1 MILVSKNND
10 HVVLSSEEISIGV
23 DDTSFPNTMRI
34 RAESKTK
41 LSDVNWGFAATL
53 GNLHKTVNICVHLNC
68 YVSTSSFPK
77 RGLLKIYLLLFRF
90 WSGSQDH
97 ITCGKRNR
105 CCSYL
110 HLAEKFCYQP
120 RFKVPWILFHL
131 CFVSDCFFFPSS
143 LSN

>member
-34 RAESKTK
+34 RVESKNK
-41 LSDVNWGFAATL
+41 LSDFNWGFAATL

-77 RGLLKIYLLLFRF
+77 RGLLKYTFYSSVFPFLVRLSRPYNMWKTEKMLQLFAFGRKILLPAALQ
-90 WSGSQDH
+90 SALNL
-97 ITCGKRNR
+97 I
-105 CCSYL
+105 
-110 HLAEKFCYQP
+110 
-120 RFKVPWILFHL
+120 
-131 CFVSDCFFFPSS
+131 SS
-143 LSN
+143 LFC